1 MINKEVKNR
10 IIHALSEQFGER
22 EANSMAKIYMEDVY
36 QACEIDSGTLEL
48 HIEMLLSGYPVQ
60 YLAGKV
66 YFYDRFYKVTE
77 DTLIPR
83 PETEELVDKI
93 IKDHKHHSRLRVL
106 DIGTGTGCIAI
117 SLFHHLQKAEI
128 TAVDVDAAALSVAE
142 KNAELY
148 KSKIHFINMD
158 FLIPDEQRNL
168 PVFDIIVSNPPYI
181 SKDESDHMDLSVL
194 RFEPHTALFA
204 TGDALEFYK
213 EIAVFS
219 HTHLAIDGWIY
230 VEINEFREKA
240 VVAIFES
247 KGYFTETI
255 YDMQGKPRVIISRKT
270 NDKILPHSTVNF

>member
-1 MINKEVKNR
+1 MISKEVRNR
-10 IIHALSEQFGER
+10 IIHALSDQFGEG

-36 QACEIDSGTLEL
+36 QAREIDPGTLEL
-48 HIEMLLSGYPVQ
+48 HIERLLSGYPVQ
-60 YLAGKV
+60 YIAGKV

-93 IKDHKHHSRLRVL
+93 INDHEHHSRLRIL

-128 TAVDVDAAALSVAE
+128 TAVDVDAAALRVAE

-158 FLIPDEQRNL
+158 FLNPDEQSSL

-181 SKDESDHMDLSVL
+181 SKDESDQMDLSVL
-194 RFEPHTALFA
+194 HFEPHIALFA
-204 TGDALEFYK
+204 TDDALEFYR
-213 EIAVFS
+213 EMAVFG
-219 HTHLAIDGWIY
+219 HTHLAKEGWIY
-230 VEINEFREKA
+230 AEINEFREKA
-240 VVAIFES
+240 VITIFES
-247 KGYFTETI
+247 KGYFTETV
-255 YDMQGKPRVIISRKT
+255 YDMQGKPRVIISRK
-270 NDKILPHSTVNF
+270 N